1 LAEADALSERHG
13 KEELYRRLNQT
24 RRVLNQPL
32 DPLTKERLTALADA
46 IEQQIVAAEARDADA
61 PPT

>member
-1 LAEADALSERHG
+1 VSYKDG
-13 KEELYRRLNQT
+13 KEELYRRLDQT

-32 DPLTKERLTALADA
+32 DPLTKERLTALAA
-46 IEQQIVAAEARDADA
+46 TIEQQIAAIEARDADA